1 MKQIKNSTH
10 LRASRTITVEQVRA
24 TEFFSLWIQRVYK
37 DSTLNRVI
45 CTGQQKDYSQRCH
58 TRSVVGA
65 SHHIRGPPH
74 RHRTRAAI
82 HRLDIYLRAHHA
94 RLMGTHLFV

>member
-10 LRASRTITVEQVRA
+10 LRASRTITVEQVR
-24 TEFFSLWIQRVYK
+24 TTLWIQRVNK
-37 DSTLNRVI
+37 DSLLNRVI

-65 SHHIRGPPH
+65 SHRVHSTTNSH
-74 RHRTRAAI
+74 RPRAAI

-94 RLMGTHLFV
+94 RLMGAHLFV